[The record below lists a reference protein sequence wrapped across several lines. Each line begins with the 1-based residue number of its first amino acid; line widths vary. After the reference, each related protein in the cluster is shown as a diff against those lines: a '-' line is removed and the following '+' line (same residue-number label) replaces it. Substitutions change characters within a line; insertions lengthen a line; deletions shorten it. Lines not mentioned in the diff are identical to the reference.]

1 MKIWKNFC
9 LFPLIFA
16 SLSAGCGSGTKTTTP
31 TPSAPIYQTITVDGD
46 LGFLQTT
53 LLPWANLEKPRS
65 GIQLEIAPPGQGDI
79 QVGRVWNLVSGATQN
94 QLALPSDDL
103 ISSRNPL
110 RFDDFLPWVRQRFL
124 VWDRQ
129 VFGLPLAGDGWVCLY
144 RKDWLNQAVQKKGLS
159 KLPSLDT
166 WEDYLSAARLMAEAN
181 LGPTPGKI
189 LSSPGESAKEWEDQ
203 FLWIHSGYSARAI
216 GSEEKK
222 DGFSENELFG
232 YLYNVSNGEFQ
243 PGKAASAKA
252 AKIWL
257 ELNGLRVSP
266 TKGITPIDEFLQG
279 KAGLGIY
286 PLQAVAR
293 LQSAG
298 LVEKVGILPVPGAS
312 QYSNAKGDLE
322 ASNHPNRRPVLGSR
336 IVLGMVRKSCQN
348 PEAAWR
354 LLADFSAPLGEK
366 WALGENT
373 AGISRND
380 QALRMRFD
388 RFDLDVAKTNDL
400 KEILKDEVLHPKI
413 QNPAMY
419 PRRADSLVR
428 SEKLKQ
434 ALEGLRDETTVKA
447 FPDQWKASIDSLEKL
462 SDSDRRR
469 LARLSAGL
477 IP

>member
-1 MKIWKNFC
+1 M
-9 LFPLIFA
+9 
-16 SLSAGCGSGTKTTTP
+16 GCGSGNTTTKLA
-31 TPSAPIYQTITVDGD
+31 PSAPIYQTLTVDGD
-46 LGFLQTT
+46 EGFIQTT

-65 GIQLEIAPPGQGDI
+65 GIQLEIAPPGKGDI
-79 QVGRVWNLVSGATQN
+79 QIGRAWDLVSGANQN
-94 QLALPSDDL
+94 QLAIPSDDL

-129 VFGLPLAGDGWVCLY
+129 VLGLPLAGDGWVCLY
-144 RKDWLNQAVQKKGLS
+144 RKDWLSQAAQKKGL
-159 KLPSLDT
+159 KTPTIDT
-166 WEDYLSAARLMAEAN
+166 WDEYLAAARLMAEAN
-181 LGPTPGKI
+181 FGPIPGKV
-189 LSSPGESAKEWEDQ
+189 LSSAGESAKEWEDQ

-222 DGFSENELFG
+222 DAFSENDLFG
-232 YLYNVSNGEFQ
+232 YLYNVANGEFQ
-243 PGKAASAKA
+243 PGKAASVQA

-257 ELNGLRVSP
+257 EMTALRVPP
-266 TKGITPIDEFLQG
+266 TKGISPIGEFLQG
-279 KAGLGIY
+279 KAGMGIY
-286 PLQAVAR
+286 PLQAVAK

-298 LVEKVGILPVPGAS
+298 LAESVGILPVPGAS
-312 QYSNAKGDLE
+312 QYSNAKGVLE
-322 ASNHPNRRPVLGSR
+322 ASNRPNRRPVLGSR
-336 IVLGMVRKSCQN
+336 LILGMVRKSSQN

-388 RFDLDVAKTNDL
+388 RFDLDAARTNEL
-400 KEILKDEVLHPKI
+400 KEILKDEVLHPRI
-413 QNPAMY
+413 QNPVMY

-434 ALEGLRDETTVKA
+434 ALEGLRDEASAQA

-462 SDSDRRR
+462 SESDRRR
-469 LARLSAGL
+469 LVRLSAGL